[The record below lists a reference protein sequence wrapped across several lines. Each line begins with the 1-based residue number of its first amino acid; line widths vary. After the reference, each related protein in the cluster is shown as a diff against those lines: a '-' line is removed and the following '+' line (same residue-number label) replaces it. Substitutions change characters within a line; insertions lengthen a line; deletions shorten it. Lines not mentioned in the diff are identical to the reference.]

1 MRYTRDP
8 GSARLYWS
16 HPSPAH
22 PMSKPSV
29 EDQLASIQ
37 KLRTSGGEQADIAAQ
52 LKIYVQQKNNLVVA
66 RAADLARNLDLR
78 ALIPALTAA
87 FQRFLDAVDTS
98 APVSKNDKTDKS
110 DPQCWAKNALSK
122 ALHHLGCED
131 AGLFLRGM
139 HTHQFEPVWGGQ
151 SDVAGTLRANC
162 AHALVDCHELTHH
175 ATLVHLLDLVND
187 KDKTVRAEIMRAI
200 AAAGGDGASL
210 LLRLRALT
218 PGSEEPASRPEIVGY
233 CYAGILALEGVSAVP
248 FVARFLADRDDC
260 SAEAALAL
268 GETRTPEALQ
278 ALLAC
283 LQPPAEITSARSW
296 RPQPHLEPDFAA
308 ALLTGIALTRH
319 AKAIDTLIDLVATES
334 NYAEPALEALATANF
349 GDEVK
354 KRLETV
360 MAKVENTRINRTYQ
374 RVFPR

>member
-1 MRYTRDP
+1 
-8 GSARLYWS
+8 
-16 HPSPAH
+16 
-22 PMSKPSV
+22 MSKPSV
-29 EDQLASIQ
+29 EDQLASIRE
-37 KLRTSGGEQADIAAQ
+37 LRLSGGDPADVAAQ
-52 LKIYVQQKNNLVVA
+52 LKIYLPQKNNLVVA
-66 RAADLARNLDLR
+66 RAADLARDLDLR
-78 ALIPALTAA
+78 ELLPDLAAA
-87 FQRFLDAVDTS
+87 FQRFLDAPDKPS
-98 APVSKNDKTDKS
+98 SSSKNDKTSKT

-175 ATLVHLLDLVND
+175 AMLVHLLDLVAD
-187 KDKTVRAEIMRAI
+187 KDKAVRAEIVRAI

-218 PGSEEPASRPEIVGY
+218 PGREEPEIIGH
-233 CYAGILALEGVSAVP
+233 CYAGILSLEGVPAVP
-248 FVARFLADRDDC
+248 FVARFLVDQNDY

-268 GETRTPEALQ
+268 GETRTPEALE

-283 LQPPAEITSARSW
+283 LRPPADSASPRSW
-296 RPQPHLEPDFAA
+296 RPQPYLEPDFAA

-319 AKAIDTLIDLVATES
+319 ATAIDTLLDLVTTES
-334 NYAEPALEALATANF
+334 SYAEPALEALATANF

-354 KRLETV
+354 DRLTAV
-360 MAKVENTRINRTYQ
+360 MAKIDNTRINRTYQ

>member
-1 MRYTRDP
+1 
-8 GSARLYWS
+8 
-16 HPSPAH
+16 
-22 PMSKPSV
+22 MSKLSV

-37 KLRTSGGEQADIAAQ
+37 KLRASGGDEQDAATK
-52 LKIYVQQKNNLVVA
+52 LKVYLQQKNNLVVA
-66 RAADLARNLDLR
+66 RAADLARDLDLR
-78 ALIPALTAA
+78 ALLPDLAAA
-87 FQRFLDAVDTS
+87 FQRFLDSPEKSSSSTKNDTS
-98 APVSKNDKTDKS
+98 AKS

-175 ATLVHLLDLVND
+175 ATLVHLLDLVAD
-187 KDKTVRAEIMRAI
+187 KDKAVRAEVIRAI
-200 AAAGGDGASL
+200 AAAGGDGATL

-218 PGSEEPASRPEIVGY
+218 SAGEEPEIIGH
-233 CYAGILALEGVSAVP
+233 CYAGVLALEGVSAVP
-248 FVARFLADRDDC
+248 FIARFLEDQNDY

-268 GETRTPEALQ
+268 GETRTPEALE

-283 LQPPAEITSARSW
+283 LRPPADSADRRSL
-296 RPQPHLEPDFAA
+296 RPQSYLEPDFAV

-319 AKAIDTLIDLVATES
+319 ATAIDTLIEMVATES

-349 GDEVK
+349 GGEVK
-354 KRLETV
+354 DRLTAV
-360 MAKVENTRINRTYQ
+360 MAKIDNTRIDRTYQ